1 MKKLFLSLCVLCLAL
16 QFLQAQRFKPHVDL
30 NLGIGVLPTFVKDH
44 GKAKL
49 LPMSLTADYKFT
61 KNFSLGLAASHSVT
75 ESGIHQFLDGT
86 IAQWRNHF
94 TTVTLRAAAHSSL
107 MHGCWN
113 IYGGLN
119 VGYTDS
125 NIDMMMGEEK
135 RVKAERGIGRTG
147 SNFLYTA
154 FLGTRYCL
162 GKGIG
167 LFGEVGFGVSIATVG
182 ASVRL

>member
-1 MKKLFLSLCVLCLAL
+1 MKKLFLSLTVLCLTI
-16 QFLQAQRFKPHVDL
+16 QFVQAQRFEPHIDI

-44 GKAKL
+44 GKAKM

-61 KNFSLGLAASHSVT
+61 KNFSLGLAASYSVT
-75 ESGIHQFLDGT
+75 ESGVHQFLDGT
-86 IAQWRNHF
+86 TAQWRNNF
-94 TTVTLRAAAHSSL
+94 STVTMRAAAHSSL
-107 MHGCWN
+107 LQGCWN

-125 NIDMMMGEEK
+125 NIEMMQGEEEK
-135 RVKAERGIGRTG
+135 VKAERGIGRTG

-162 GKGIG
+162 GKKIG

-182 ASVRL
+182 ISVRL